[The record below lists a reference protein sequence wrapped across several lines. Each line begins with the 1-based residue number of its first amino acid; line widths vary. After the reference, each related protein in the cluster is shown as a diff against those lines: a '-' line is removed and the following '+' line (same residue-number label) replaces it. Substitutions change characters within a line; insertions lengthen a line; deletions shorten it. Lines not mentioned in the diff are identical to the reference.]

1 MTGKAKGEREEGERK
16 RKEGGKGPDCL
27 WAFLFFVSRPAF
39 KQLRIGQYANSRGN
53 RAYCYAELA
62 VFS

>member
-1 MTGKAKGEREEGERK
+1 MK

-62 VFS
+62 VFFPSSGRGHC